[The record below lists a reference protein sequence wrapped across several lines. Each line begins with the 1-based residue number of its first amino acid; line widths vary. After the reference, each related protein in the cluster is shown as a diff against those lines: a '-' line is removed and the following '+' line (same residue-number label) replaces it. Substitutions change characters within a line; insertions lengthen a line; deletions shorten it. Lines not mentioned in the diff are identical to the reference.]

1 MVVSPKRKTRE
12 KKRRWVGERIVC
24 FSFRFP
30 GSCFSSVDRIYSTEE
45 TSCLWR
51 SEGGGSFC
59 CLLVAL
65 EICSSITRYWH
76 QLEFTSL
83 PTNPTPGSWNP
94 STRLQSLE
102 RIKLDILP
110 AWWLCEEADSSEIS
124 FVYNTPDSRQPLFN
138 MQRMKYLTS
147 CFLNT

>member
-12 KKRRWVGERIVC
+12 RKRRWIGERIAC

-45 TSCLWR
+45 TSCPWR

-59 CLLVAL
+59 CLPVAL
-65 EICSSITRYWH
+65 EICSSKTRYWH

-83 PTNPTPGSWNP
+83 PILLLEAETLLLDSRVWRQLNYRHCASVMSMWRGWLFSDI
-94 STRLQSLE
+94 SLVS
-102 RIKLDILP
+102 I
-110 AWWLCEEADSSEIS
+110 
-124 FVYNTPDSRQPLFN
+124 TPDSPDSLFSTF
-138 MQRMKYLTS
+138 KGGSILPPVS
-147 CFLNT
+147 